1 MRPSLRL
8 VGTVVGTALIGAAA
22 AGCGSSAPAA
32 PRAASVSVSVPVNG
46 AVLFV
51 PRVKLVGT
59 AAAGVQRIRV
69 ADHHVRVRHGG
80 FAVSVRLRP
89 GRNRIRILAAAP
101 GLVPTRSWVMVRYLG
116 RGPSLA
122 DRVNG
127 TCTAYVDKM
136 YLLATP
142 TTQAQARTEF
152 RRVATL
158 VDAEVARFR
167 TFTAPA
173 RERAAY
179 GNFLAVEAN
188 AATHLHELL
197 NSTSPASARQL
208 LKTTIALVK
217 ERDRI
222 GTSLGFFQCL
232 SLLRQLSQLQG

>member
-1 MRPSLRL
+1 
-8 VGTVVGTALIGAAA
+8 
-22 AGCGSSAPAA
+22 
-32 PRAASVSVSVPVNG
+32 
-46 AVLFV
+46 
-51 PRVKLVGT
+51 
-59 AAAGVQRIRV
+59 
-69 ADHHVRVRHGG
+69 VRHGG

-101 GLVPTRSWVMVRYLG
+101 GLVPTRSWVMVRYRPHDLG

-127 TCTAYVDKM
+127 TCTAYVNRM

-152 RRVATL
+152 RKVATL
-158 VDAEVARFR
+158 VDAEVTRFR
-167 TFTAPA
+167 TFTAPP

-179 GNFLAVEAN
+179 GNFLAVEAD

-197 NSTSPASARQL
+197 NSTSLASARQL